1 MSSRQDFD
9 VAIIGAGPVG
19 AYLAN
24 LLGIA
29 GLHVLL
35 VDREFD
41 IYPLP
46 RAVHFDGETMRAF
59 QAAGLACFFGRGKQ

>member
-1 MSSRQDFD
+1 MARDAEFD
-9 VAIIGAGPVG
+9 TAIIGAGPVG

-29 GLHVLL
+29 GLQVLL

-46 RAVHFDGETMRAF
+46 RAVHFDGEAMRARRCGAPGG
-59 QAAGLACFFGRGKQ
+59 QP